1 MKKAF
6 IIILCLFGKSYAQPF
21 LLKGKIFENDTGYVL
36 LQYRNENNEKL
47 TEVCKIVNGSF
58 TFKGNLNA
66 ISDAILATDS
76 NYIHRNKKYYRYLY
90 IEPGNSFISFI
101 NGSINAAK
109 YQNLKTQSEYD
120 ILIKSKS
127 KEIEDLRYQDSLLRV
142 TEGSIRNGT
151 ISPKNAE
158 DHLKTI
164 SNNRKVI
171 YARMAEKELDFIKQ
185 NPDSYV
191 CLTLIKD
198 FVDQLSINTIDS
210 LYNSIS
216 QKTKGS
222 SLDFIFLEYYKKYRA
237 AISEIYP
244 FDKLELNQ
252 KAPDFLIYQKGKN
265 EPLTHQYFEGK
276 IVLLEFWGL
285 NCLPC
290 LRKNP
295 LIENIRKRYSDNQF
309 VVIGIISD
317 KQPEIGAVIKYIK
330 KNRFTKWLRVA
341 IDSTIKKEIEFVNR
355 GNFSNYK
362 GLGIPRTVL
371 INKKGEI
378 IYTSYG
384 FSDNESEELI
394 KHIEES
400 K

>member
-1 MKKAF
+1 M
-6 IIILCLFGKSYAQPF
+6 
-21 LLKGKIFENDTGYVL
+21 
-36 LQYRNENNEKL
+36 
-47 TEVCKIVNGSF
+47 
-58 TFKGNLNA
+58 
-66 ISDAILATDS
+66 
-76 NYIHRNKKYYRYLY
+76 
-90 IEPGNSFISFI
+90 
-101 NGSINAAK
+101 
-109 YQNLKTQSEYD
+109 
-120 ILIKSKS
+120 
-127 KEIEDLRYQDSLLRV
+127 
-142 TEGSIRNGT
+142 
-151 ISPKNAE
+151 
-158 DHLKTI
+158 
-164 SNNRKVI
+164 
-171 YARMAEKELDFIKQ
+171 
-185 NPDSYV
+185 
-191 CLTLIKD
+191 
-198 FVDQLSINTIDS
+198 
-210 LYNSIS
+210 IS